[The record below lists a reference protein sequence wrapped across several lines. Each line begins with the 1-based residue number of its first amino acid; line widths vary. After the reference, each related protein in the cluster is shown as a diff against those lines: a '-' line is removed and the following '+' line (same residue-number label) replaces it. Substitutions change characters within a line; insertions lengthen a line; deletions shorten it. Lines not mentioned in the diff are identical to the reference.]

1 MGEQTKHGFFE
12 TIRRE
17 MRLRNYSPKTIKS
30 YLSCLR
36 SFVAYMKPKHP
47 RVVTEAE
54 IKTYLLHLIET
65 KHFAASSV
73 NQVFNA
79 LRFLYVDLYDMPFR
93 IGNVPRPR
101 KERKLP
107 DVFTQEELRRLFRV
121 VLNPKHRMVL
131 MITYSAGLRIGEVTR
146 LRPEDI
152 DCERRMIHIRG
163 GKGRKD
169 RYTMLSEK
177 AMNELSNYL
186 SLYRP
191 VKYLFEG
198 DRDGKPYSQ
207 SSIQHVFRNAVK
219 NAGIKKPV
227 TVHTLR
233 HSFATHLLE
242 QGVDLRYIQEL
253 LGHSSSKTTEIY
265 THVSTK
271 NIAAIRSPLDNLGL

>member
-1 MGEQTKHGFFE
+1 
-12 TIRRE
+12 
-17 MRLRNYSPKTIKS
+17 
-30 YLSCLR
+30 
-36 SFVAYMKPKHP
+36 MKPKHP
-47 RVVTEAE
+47 RVVTEPE
-54 IKTYLLHLIET
+54 IKNYLLHLIET

-73 NQVFNA
+73 NQTFNA
-79 LRFLYVDLYDMPFR
+79 LRFLYVDLYDMPFK

-101 KERKLP
+101 KERRLP
-107 DVFTQEELRRLFRV
+107 DILTQEEVKHLLKT

-152 DCERRMIHIRG
+152 DGERRMIHIRG
-163 GKGRKD
+163 GKGKKD

-177 AMNELSNYL
+177 VMNDLSDYL
-186 SLYRP
+186 SVYKP
-191 VKYLFEG
+191 AKYLFEG

-207 SSIQHVFRNAVK
+207 SSIQHVFRNAVE

-242 QGVDLRYIQEL
+242 QGVDLRYIQQL
-253 LGHSSSKTTEIY
+253 LGHASSKTTEIY

-271 NIAAIRSPLDNLGL
+271 NIATIRSPLDNLGL